1 MPLRTTAS
9 SSGASRLTRDDVVR
23 IVYGQPRSPIQRFT
37 QDSPVLADVWIGYA
51 ENPEEPQDLLLTPYQ
66 STLALPAAG
75 STTSEM
81 TLFTPGKLAKELRER
96 LVAERKLDRWKK
108 WTRVKRDPTPD
119 IAYNQSTVAAR
130 IWFDELVRVVLP
142 MSHWYATVIS
152 TEHSA
157 DRTRTERPKAE
168 RGRYDLIGGVGEPE
182 GRDALS
188 RWLAAPE
195 LAPPHVPPDV
205 LWAAQVIGVI
215 ALEHERLVRKAPGKL
230 WPPPEQER
238 NEKASAYASRLY
250 AYHRQVAD
258 ALARMVEGMG
268 SARSESRIY
277 LVSLNRRVDTTVFR
291 STVAVK
297 ADAAARLFNVT
308 CRDLTWAVIDSGI
321 DATHPAFRHYQP
333 RSKEQPEPK
342 PFKKAFEGEGDQIRN
357 NTRIV
362 GAFDFTVIR
371 RLLRMPAVAVQA
383 PAVKTKAD
391 APSRT
396 DGKPKANKPQASL
409 DAEARKQ
416 LEESLNNGREID
428 WALLLDLIKCPPDA
442 EPANPHGTHVAGIL
456 AADWRFEDDKD
467 QTPLGRPIQGMCP
480 DINLYDLRVLGKDG
494 GDEFS
499 VMAALQF
506 VRFLNLH
513 RDVMAVHGVNLS
525 LSIQHDVLNYACGR
539 TPVCEECTR
548 LIGAGVVVVAAA
560 GNEGYQTMP
569 GAVGATAR
577 NVYQA
582 ISITDPGNAEAVIT
596 VGSTH
601 RDSPHTF
608 GVSYFSSRGPTGD
621 GRSKPDLVAPGEKIE
636 SSVPGEALKRMDGTS
651 MAAPHVSGGAA
662 LLMAR
667 HRELLGGPQRI
678 KEILC
683 RTATDLGR
691 EKYFQGSGMIDVLRA
706 LQSV

>member
-1 MPLRTTAS
+1 MPSPQMPS
-9 SSGASRLTRDDVVR
+9 SSQPSRLTREDVVR

-66 STLALPAAG
+66 STLALPG
-75 STTSEM
+75 ESSTASEQ
-81 TLFTPGKLAKELRER
+81 TLFTPGKLAKELLRR
-96 LVAERKLDRWKK
+96 LSEERKLDRWKN
-108 WTRVKRDPTPD
+108 WKRNRSAGEYVSPD
-119 IAYNQSTVAAR
+119 IAYNQSTVAAQV
-130 IWFDELVRVVLP
+130 WFDELVRVVLP
-142 MSHWYATVIS
+142 MSHWYATRIS
-152 TEHSA
+152 TK
-157 DRTRTERPKAE
+157 RTDNETHPRKGKTP
-168 RGRYDLIGGVGEPE
+168 RYDLIHGIAQPE
-182 GRDALS
+182 GREALA

-195 LAPPHVPPDV
+195 FAPAHVPPDV
-205 LWAAQVIGVI
+205 LWAAQVIGI
-215 ALEHERLVRKAPGKL
+215 ITLEHKRLGAPKDDKL
-230 WPPPEQER
+230 WPPPAR
-238 NEKASAYASRLY
+238 KPNEADSQYSERLY
-250 AYHRQVAD
+250 SYYLEVAE
-258 ALARMVEGMG
+258 AVAEIVQGME
-268 SARSESRIY
+268 SVRSESRIY
-277 LVSLNRRVDTTVFR
+277 LVSLNRRVDLTVFR

-321 DATHPAFRHYQP
+321 DAAHPAFRKYQP
-333 RSKEQPEPK
+333 DGK
-342 PFKKAFEGEGDQIRN
+342 PFKAAFERDGEKVRN
-357 NTRIV
+357 RTRIV
-362 GAFDFTVIR
+362 GAFDFTAIR
-371 RLLRMPAVAVQA
+371 RLLRMSPDGMRAPVRTTADVIAGQDEQANDDSSPETVPAQ
-383 PAVKTKAD
+383 T
-391 APSRT
+391 
-396 DGKPKANKPQASL
+396 
-409 DAEARKQ
+409 RKQ

-428 WALLLDLIKCPPDA
+428 WTLLMDRIKCPPDK

-456 AADWRFEDDKD
+456 AADWRFEDDD
-467 QTPLGRPIQGMCP
+467 EQTRLDVPVRGMCP

-513 RDVMAVHGVNLS
+513 RDVMAIHGVNLS

-560 GNEGYQTMP
+560 GNEGYQTLP
-569 GAVGATAR
+569 GAVAATSR

-636 SSVPGEALKRMDGTS
+636 SAVPGQALKRMDGTS
-651 MAAPHVSGGAA
+651 MAAPHVSGAAA
-662 LLMAR
+662 LLIAR
-667 HRELLGGPQRI
+667 HRELLGSPQRI

>member
-1 MPLRTTAS
+1 MPATRKAAS
-9 SSGASRLTRDDVVR
+9 PSAAGLTRDDVIR
-23 IVYGQPRSPIQRFT
+23 IVYGHPRSPIQRFT
-37 QDSPVLADVWIGYA
+37 QDSPVLADVWIAYA
-51 ENPEEPQDLLLTPYQ
+51 ERPGDPQDLLLTPFQ
-66 STLALPAAG
+66 STLALPSAD
-75 STTSEM
+75 SRTTER
-81 TLFTPGKLAKELRER
+81 TLSTPGKLAQQLRTR
-96 LVAERKLDRWKK
+96 LAAERKTARWRK
-108 WTRVKRDPTPD
+108 WAGARDSALD

-130 IWFDELVRVVLP
+130 VWFDELVRVVLP
-142 MSHWYATVIS
+142 MSHWYTARIS
-152 TEHSA
+152 SVA
-157 DRTRTERPKAE
+157 PAGAPARPRSVKAP
-168 RGRYDLIGGVGEPE
+168 YDLIKGVATTE
-182 GRDALS
+182 GRDALAA
-188 RWLAAPE
+188 WLAKPETAP
-195 LAPPHVPPDV
+195 AHVPPDV
-205 LWAAQVIGVI
+205 LWAAQVIGII
-215 ALEHERLVRKAPGKL
+215 ACEHERGLSKQRAALGLPPDRKHD
-230 WPPPEQER
+230 ER
-238 NEKASAYASRLY
+238 PSQYKARLLY
-250 AYHRQVAD
+250 YRKVAD
-258 ALARMVEGMG
+258 GLARTIAGM
-268 SARSESRIY
+268 SQEPSDSEIY
-277 LVSLNRRVDTTVFR
+277 LVSLNRRVETTVFR

-308 CRDLTWAVIDSGI
+308 CKDFTWAVIDSGI
-321 DATHPAFRHYQP
+321 DATHPAFRRYQAP
-333 RSKEQPEPK
+333 SREQPERRPY
-342 PFKKAFEGEGDQIRN
+342 PQAFERKDGSVRN
-357 NTRIV
+357 NTRVV
-362 GAFDFTVIR
+362 GTFDFTVIR
-371 RLLRMPAVAVQA
+371 KLLSMPADVKGTRPPGRKK
-383 PAVKTKAD
+383 PAAGGD
-391 APSRT
+391 A
-396 DGKPKANKPQASL
+396 A
-409 DAEARKQ
+409 ARKQ
-416 LEESLNNGREID
+416 LAESLNNGREID
-428 WALLLDLIKCPPDA
+428 WSLLLDLLKCEPDLP
-442 EPANPHGTHVAGIL
+442 PANAHGTHVAGIL
-456 AADWRFEDDKD
+456 GADWQFEDDAE
-467 QTPLGRPIQGMCP
+467 QTPLELPMKGMCP
-480 DINLYDLRVLGKDG
+480 DINLYDLRVLGPDG

-569 GAVGATAR
+569 GAVGATSR

-636 SSVPGEALKRMDGTS
+636 SSVPGDTLKRMDGTS
-651 MAAPHVSGGAA
+651 MAAPHVSGAAA

-667 HRELLGGPQRI
+667 HRELVGSPQRI